1 MTTTH
6 LADAYAEYEATVQR
20 RAEVTRRR
28 AGRLGRKR
36 QQERQAIELENQAAE
51 GAATLAM
58 RGLDAECRA
67 VERIWRA
74 SDALKAYELEQFIYT
89 QSAKCRIVATK
100 EHLGEET
107 PGLRG
112 HKRLTVL
119 QKRVDSFNDRVE
131 LANVACAHIEQ
142 APAVYALKRNCIAG
156 ASKVWWGEKLE
167 TAVVA
172 QNCVAVVHMLE
183 KGADPDQESWNHMT
197 PLLCCLVQRRH
208 DLLRRCLEL
217 HANPNFETQDGKT
230 PLLVAIVAD
239 DIVAMQIL
247 LEPRWKC
254 SPWTETVRGG
264 VTPLLVACEKGRL
277 AAVQL
282 LLAQPSSSIQGL
294 RGNTVHGITPLM
306 QAAKANHLAVAR
318 LLLRHNVNPFVHCKA
333 DRSAAEYAR
342 AFGHVRMERLVA
354 RGNEFNLDPSTP
366 PTYEE
371 RMESSA
377 LDAIHLALDRSLA
390 STSIDGVLEIVR
402 GDGLAS
408 PNHESPDGHMAFL
421 VACAKGDLATV
432 QVLMQLC
439 LWSQPNRHGTTGL
452 LEAASHG
459 HLDVVLHVVSQG
471 GDLNYRDLKGR
482 DAFMRMHDGGHHD
495 MLQYLVQYKAKNN
508 MLLPWWQLAPL
519 PQPGAPLKAPSKLS
533 SLQPRVQVN
542 LPAVHPRPICA
553 QCQDRHSSK
562 HCHSCETSFCDQ
574 CYWRFHLD
582 ARRRH
587 HEYHV
592 LAPEAAVA
600 AAVVVADPKFDGW
613 HPLHLLLTCQPDR
626 TTNQELHAIRKQKH
640 DLQVQR
646 HVATIEA
653 HAAASIQNA
662 SDDHAAALQLAA
674 VHRDL
679 GKFDAATTLLRD
691 MEALG
696 VTWQSRRALAQLHVA
711 EGNIVA
717 AVECY
722 KQAFSA
728 RLNEVAVDHQDIQ
741 ALLVE
746 FYSVMDKA
754 QFMNEAVVMATTVCD
769 IARRSLPRRHPFL
782 SLSKVAL
789 DHLKQR
795 REECAMSAEDFS
807 LHPSEQDRKSLDM
820 CTALLRDSAMTDVV
834 STFCRLN
841 QQTKSLRLWRDMQT
855 LKSVARPSKVATSTA
870 HRIVKTFPTVHCIPS
885 TMYRKVVAALSCAQW
900 PADLAAVL
908 GPCERILV
916 ASLYQSMVVPFLQTQ
931 AGQSWMTKHVLST
944 LR

>member
-36 QQERQAIELENQAAE
+36 QQERQATELENQAAE

-131 LANVACAHIEQ
+131 LANVACA
-142 APAVYALKRNCIAG
+142 
-156 ASKVWWGEKLE
+156 
-167 TAVVA
+167 
-172 QNCVAVVHMLE
+172 
-183 KGADPDQESWNHMT
+183 DPDQESWNHMT
-197 PLLCCLVQRRH
+197 PLLCCLVQRRQ

-282 LLAQPSSSIQGL
+282 LLAQPSSSIQ
-294 RGNTVHGITPLM
+294 
-306 QAAKANHLAVAR
+306 
-318 LLLRHNVNPFVHCKA
+318 CKA

-432 QVLMQLC
+432 QVLMHLC

-542 LPAVHPRPICA
+542 LPA
-553 QCQDRHSSK
+553 
-562 HCHSCETSFCDQ
+562 
-574 CYWRFHLD
+574 
-582 ARRRH
+582 
-587 HEYHV
+587 
-592 LAPEAAVA
+592 
-600 AAVVVADPKFDGW
+600 
-613 HPLHLLLTCQPDR
+613 
-626 TTNQELHAIRKQKH
+626 
-640 DLQVQR
+640 
-646 HVATIEA
+646 
-653 HAAASIQNA
+653 
-662 SDDHAAALQLAA
+662 
-674 VHRDL
+674 
-679 GKFDAATTLLRD
+679 
-691 MEALG
+691 
-696 VTWQSRRALAQLHVA
+696 A

-741 ALLVE
+741 ALLDE
-746 FYSVMDKA
+746 
-754 QFMNEAVVMATTVCD
+754 
-769 IARRSLPRRHPFL
+769 
-782 SLSKVAL
+782 
-789 DHLKQR
+789 
-795 REECAMSAEDFS
+795 
-807 LHPSEQDRKSLDM
+807 KSLVV
-820 CTALLRDSAMTDVV
+820 CTALLRDSTMTDVV

-855 LKSVARPSKVATSTA
+855 LKSVARPSKAATSTA
-870 HRIVKTFPTVHCIPS
+870 HRIAKTFPTVHCIPS
-885 TMYRKVVAALSCAQW
+885 TMYRKVVAALTCAQW

-931 AGQSWMTKHVLST
+931 AGQRCVCV
-944 LR
+944 R

>member
-36 QQERQAIELENQAAE
+36 QQERQATELENQAAE

-131 LANVACAHIEQ
+131 LANVACA
-142 APAVYALKRNCIAG
+142 
-156 ASKVWWGEKLE
+156 
-167 TAVVA
+167 
-172 QNCVAVVHMLE
+172 
-183 KGADPDQESWNHMT
+183 DPDQESWNNMT
-197 PLLCCLVQRRH
+197 PLLCCLVQRRQ

-282 LLAQPSSSIQGL
+282 LLAQPSSSIQILTQGL
-294 RGNTVHGITPLM
+294 RGNTVHGLTPLM

-519 PQPGAPLKAPSKLS
+519 PQPGAPLKAPSKL
-533 SLQPRVQVN
+533 
-542 LPAVHPRPICA
+542 
-553 QCQDRHSSK
+553 
-562 HCHSCETSFCDQ
+562 
-574 CYWRFHLD
+574 
-582 ARRRH
+582 
-587 HEYHV
+587 
-592 LAPEAAVA
+592 
-600 AAVVVADPKFDGW
+600 
-613 HPLHLLLTCQPDR
+613 
-626 TTNQELHAIRKQKH
+626 
-640 DLQVQR
+640 
-646 HVATIEA
+646 
-653 HAAASIQNA
+653 
-662 SDDHAAALQLAA
+662 
-674 VHRDL
+674 
-679 GKFDAATTLLRD
+679 
-691 MEALG
+691 
-696 VTWQSRRALAQLHVA
+696 
-711 EGNIVA
+711 
-717 AVECY
+717 
-722 KQAFSA
+722 
-728 RLNEVAVDHQDIQ
+728 
-741 ALLVE
+741 
-746 FYSVMDKA
+746 
-754 QFMNEAVVMATTVCD
+754 
-769 IARRSLPRRHPFL
+769 
-782 SLSKVAL
+782 
-789 DHLKQR
+789 
-795 REECAMSAEDFS
+795 
-807 LHPSEQDRKSLDM
+807 KSLVV
-820 CTALLRDSAMTDVV
+820 CTALLRDSTMADVV

-855 LKSVARPSKVATSTA
+855 LKSVARPSKPATSTA

-885 TMYRKVVAALSCAQW
+885 TMYRKVVVALSCAQW

-931 AGQSWMTKHVLST
+931 AGQRCVCAMMFAGWICDSVALTSL
-944 LR
+944 

>member
-36 QQERQAIELENQAAE
+36 QQERQATELENQAAE

-131 LANVACAHIEQ
+131 LANVACA
-142 APAVYALKRNCIAG
+142 
-156 ASKVWWGEKLE
+156 
-167 TAVVA
+167 
-172 QNCVAVVHMLE
+172 
-183 KGADPDQESWNHMT
+183 DPDQESWNHMT
-197 PLLCCLVQRRH
+197 PLLCCLVQRRQ

-282 LLAQPSSSIQGL
+282 LLAQPSSSIQ
-294 RGNTVHGITPLM
+294 
-306 QAAKANHLAVAR
+306 
-318 LLLRHNVNPFVHCKA
+318 CKA

-432 QVLMQLC
+432 QVLMHLC

-519 PQPGAPLKAPSKLS
+519 PQPGAPLKAPSKL
-533 SLQPRVQVN
+533 
-542 LPAVHPRPICA
+542 
-553 QCQDRHSSK
+553 
-562 HCHSCETSFCDQ
+562 
-574 CYWRFHLD
+574 
-582 ARRRH
+582 
-587 HEYHV
+587 
-592 LAPEAAVA
+592 
-600 AAVVVADPKFDGW
+600 
-613 HPLHLLLTCQPDR
+613 
-626 TTNQELHAIRKQKH
+626 
-640 DLQVQR
+640 
-646 HVATIEA
+646 
-653 HAAASIQNA
+653 
-662 SDDHAAALQLAA
+662 
-674 VHRDL
+674 
-679 GKFDAATTLLRD
+679 
-691 MEALG
+691 
-696 VTWQSRRALAQLHVA
+696 
-711 EGNIVA
+711 
-717 AVECY
+717 
-722 KQAFSA
+722 
-728 RLNEVAVDHQDIQ
+728 
-741 ALLVE
+741 
-746 FYSVMDKA
+746 
-754 QFMNEAVVMATTVCD
+754 
-769 IARRSLPRRHPFL
+769 
-782 SLSKVAL
+782 
-789 DHLKQR
+789 
-795 REECAMSAEDFS
+795 
-807 LHPSEQDRKSLDM
+807 KSLVV
-820 CTALLRDSAMTDVV
+820 CTALLRDSTMTDVV

-855 LKSVARPSKVATSTA
+855 LKSVARPSKAATSTA
-870 HRIVKTFPTVHCIPS
+870 HRIAKTFPTVHCIPS
-885 TMYRKVVAALSCAQW
+885 TMYRKVVAALTCAQW
-900 PADLAAVL
+900 PEDLAAVL

-931 AGQSWMTKHVLST
+931 AGQRCVCV
-944 LR
+944 R

>member
-1 MTTTH
+1 MPNTKPPSSDELGLPVDE
-6 LADAYAEYEATVQR
+6 LADLAASV
-20 RAEVTRRR
+20 
-28 AGRLGRKR
+28 RKNDR
-36 QQERQAIELENQAAE
+36 QQ
-51 GAATLAM
+51 
-58 RGLDAECRA
+58 
-67 VERIWRA
+67 
-74 SDALKAYELEQFIYT
+74 K
-89 QSAKCRIVATK
+89 
-100 EHLGEET
+100 T
-107 PGLRG
+107 PGLCG

-131 LANVACAHIEQ
+131 LANVACA
-142 APAVYALKRNCIAG
+142 
-156 ASKVWWGEKLE
+156 
-167 TAVVA
+167 
-172 QNCVAVVHMLE
+172 
-183 KGADPDQESWNHMT
+183 DPDQESWNHMT
-197 PLLCCLVQRRH
+197 PLLCCLVQRRQ

-294 RGNTVHGITPLM
+294 RGNTVHGLTPLM

-342 AFGHVRMERLVA
+342 SFGHVRMERLVA

-519 PQPGAPLKAPSKLS
+519 PQRGAPLKSPSKLS

-542 LPAVHPRPICA
+542 LSA
-553 QCQDRHSSK
+553 
-562 HCHSCETSFCDQ
+562 
-574 CYWRFHLD
+574 
-582 ARRRH
+582 
-587 HEYHV
+587 
-592 LAPEAAVA
+592 
-600 AAVVVADPKFDGW
+600 
-613 HPLHLLLTCQPDR
+613 
-626 TTNQELHAIRKQKH
+626 
-640 DLQVQR
+640 
-646 HVATIEA
+646 
-653 HAAASIQNA
+653 
-662 SDDHAAALQLAA
+662 
-674 VHRDL
+674 
-679 GKFDAATTLLRD
+679 
-691 MEALG
+691 
-696 VTWQSRRALAQLHVA
+696 A

-741 ALLVE
+741 ALLDE
-746 FYSVMDKA
+746 
-754 QFMNEAVVMATTVCD
+754 
-769 IARRSLPRRHPFL
+769 
-782 SLSKVAL
+782 
-789 DHLKQR
+789 
-795 REECAMSAEDFS
+795 
-807 LHPSEQDRKSLDM
+807 KSLDM
-820 CTALLRDSAMTDVV
+820 CTALLRDSTMTDVV

-855 LKSVARPSKVATSTA
+855 LKSVARPSKPATSTA

-885 TMYRKVVAALSCAQW
+885 TMYRKVVAALTCAQW

-931 AGQSWMTKHVLST
+931 AGQRCVCAMMFAGWICDSVALTSL
-944 LR
+944 